1 MAGAIFTEGGSM
13 EIKMTC
19 PNCQS
24 QDFVVETEWKPREY
38 RPRLFRECRVICPQ
52 CTIYYEIEMLPVRK
66 GLVEIEKLGYDVAT
80 EQGTKCP
87 ECGSKNL
94 KQTEYNNGAACE
106 VRCQQYMF
114 LIKEVVNS

>member
-1 MAGAIFTEGGSM
+1 M

-38 RPRLFRECRVICPQ
+38 RPRLFRECRLVCRQ
-52 CTIYYEIEMLPVRK
+52 CKIYYEIEMLPVRK

-80 EQGTKCP
+80 DQGTKCP

-94 KQTEYNNGAACE
+94 KQTEYNHGKAFE
-106 VRCQQYMF
+106 VRCQQCMF
-114 LIKEVVNS
+114 LVKEVANP